1 MRAGS
6 HADAGISLLAGVE
19 EKICGG
25 QHERPLNP
33 AEKLPP
39 YEGEHMR
46 VLMFGWEFPPHISGG
61 LGTACF
67 GMTQALA
74 RRGAEIIFVLPRIDD
89 SKGRDEFLRLRSASG
104 TPISEDLVRRMA
116 WAQQEVW
123 HEGIRCL
130 PVDSPLMPYL
140 TEQDYASA
148 MGRSGARTSMEQP
161 CSSTVYPAGSHKFR
175 QRQSF
180 TYTLQGGYGPDL
192 MTEVLRYSRLAAA
205 LAVQENFDVIHAHDW
220 MTYPAGMLAKNL
232 TGKPL
237 VVHIHAT
244 EYDRSGSGI
253 NEQVAGIE
261 RAGMM
266 AADVVVAV
274 SRLTR
279 KTVIER
285 YGIPPEKVL
294 VVHNAVAR
302 HEAQRHYPIPPR
314 IRHEKR
320 VLFLGRVTFQKG
332 PEYFMEAARLV
343 LQKIPNVRFFMAGSG
358 DMLPRLIRRA
368 GQLRMGSRF
377 HFAGFLHG
385 EEVDHMFALSD
396 LYVMPSVSEPF
407 GITPLEAMLYDV
419 PVLLSRQSGVSE
431 VLEHALK
438 ADFWDTREMADKIC
452 AVLRYPCLAAE
463 LVKNCREEMKS
474 IRWENAADQ
483 LLAIYHNVHGGR

>member
-1 MRAGS
+1 
-6 HADAGISLLAGVE
+6 
-19 EKICGG
+19 
-25 QHERPLNP
+25 
-33 AEKLPP
+33 
-39 YEGEHMR
+39 MR

-74 RRGAEIIFVLPRIDD
+74 RKGAEIIFVLPRIDSD
-89 SKGRDEFLRLRSASG
+89 VEQEGFLRLRPASG
-104 TPISEDLVRRMA
+104 TPITEDLARRMEPT
-116 WAQQEVW
+116 QHEHKVVW
-123 HEGIRCL
+123 PGGVRCM

-140 TEQDYASA
+140 TPHEYVRALGRHDVHESA
-148 MGRSGARTSMEQP
+148 G
-161 CSSTVYPAGSHKFR
+161 PAGLSVPPAPAASKMR
-175 QRQSF
+175 GPRRKTF
-180 TYTLQGGYGPDL
+180 TYTLHGGYGPDL
-192 MTEVLRYSRLAAA
+192 MREVLRYGRLAAA
-205 LAVQENFDVIHAHDW
+205 LAARENFDVIHAHDW
-220 MTYPAGMLAKNL
+220 MTYPAGMLAKNI

-244 EYDRSGSGI
+244 EYDRSGDSI
-253 NEQVAGIE
+253 NEQVAGVE
-261 RAGMM
+261 RAGML

-302 HEAQRHYPIPPR
+302 HEARRRYPVPPR

-343 LQKIPNVRFFMAGSG
+343 LQKIPEARFFMAGSG

-377 HFAGFLHG
+377 HFAGFLRG
-385 EEVDHMFALSD
+385 EEVDRMFALSD

-438 ADFWDTREMADKIC
+438 ADFWDTRDMADKIC

-463 LVKNCREEMKS
+463 LVKNCHEEMKS
-474 IRWENAADQ
+474 IRWENTADQ
-483 LLAIYHNVHGGR
+483 LLVIYRNVQGGH

>member
-1 MRAGS
+1 
-6 HADAGISLLAGVE
+6 
-19 EKICGG
+19 
-25 QHERPLNP
+25 
-33 AEKLPP
+33 
-39 YEGEHMR
+39 MR

-74 RRGAEIIFVLPRIDD
+74 KKGAEIIFVLPRVQGG
-89 SKGRDEFLRLRSASG
+89 SGQNNFLRLRGASG
-104 TPISEDLVRRMA
+104 TPVTPVLAERMA
-116 WAQQEVW
+116 QTGRKLWASN
-123 HEGIRCL
+123 IRCL
-130 PVDSPLMPYL
+130 PVESPLVPYL
-140 TEQDYASA
+140 TPQGYTEALECLRQEPDNTASPNASA
-148 MGRSGARTSMEQP
+148 PRKGKADHQDDTTTFEL
-161 CSSTVYPAGSHKFR
+161 H
-175 QRQSF
+175 
-180 TYTLQGGYGPDL
+180 GGYGPDL
-192 MTEVLRYSRLAAA
+192 MTEVQRYSRLAAA
-205 LAVQENFDVIHAHDW
+205 IAVQEKFDVIHVHDW
-220 MTYPAGMLAKNL
+220 MTYPAGVLAREL

-237 VVHIHAT
+237 VAHIHAT
-244 EYDRSGSGI
+244 EYDRSGLNI
-253 NEQVAGIE
+253 NEHVAAIE
-261 RAGMM
+261 RAGLH
-266 AADVVVAV
+266 AADLVVAV

-279 KTVIER
+279 KTVIEH
-285 YGIPPEKVL
+285 YGVAPEKVV

-302 HEAQRHYPIPPR
+302 HEAERSYLVPQR

-358 DMLPRLIRRA
+358 DMLPALIRRA
-368 GQLRMGSRF
+368 GQLRMGRRF
-377 HFAGFLHG
+377 HFAGFLRG
-385 EEVDHMFALSD
+385 DDVDRMFALSD

-438 ADFWDTREMADKIC
+438 ADFWDTRDMADKIC

-483 LLAIYHNVHGGR
+483 LLTIYRDALGGH

>member
-1 MRAGS
+1 
-6 HADAGISLLAGVE
+6 
-19 EKICGG
+19 
-25 QHERPLNP
+25 
-33 AEKLPP
+33 
-39 YEGEHMR
+39 MR

-74 RRGAEIIFVLPRIDD
+74 KNGVEIIFVLPRVEG
-89 SKGRDEFLRLRSASG
+89 SAGQNGFLRMRGASG
-104 TPISEDLVRRMA
+104 TPVNPQVAEKMAEAGQDL
-116 WAQQEVW
+116 WASS
-123 HEGIRCL
+123 IRCL
-130 PVDSPLMPYL
+130 PVESPLVPYL
-140 TEQDYASA
+140 TPQGYSEALEYLRQ
-148 MGRSGARTSMEQP
+148 GPQCTVTSQCVGHRP
-161 CSSTVYPAGSHKFR
+161 GSPAYSLPTGGDVTFELH
-175 QRQSF
+175 
-180 TYTLQGGYGPDL
+180 GGYGPDL
-192 MTEVLRYSRLAAA
+192 MTEVHRYSRLAAA
-205 LAVQENFDVIHAHDW
+205 IAAQENFDVIHVHDW
-220 MTYPAGMLAKNL
+220 MTYPAGMLARAL

-237 VVHIHAT
+237 VAHIHAT
-244 EYDRSGSGI
+244 EYDRSGLNI
-253 NEQVAGIE
+253 NERVAGIE
-261 RAGMM
+261 RAGLN

-285 YGIPPEKVL
+285 YGVPPEKVV

-302 HEAQRHYPIPPR
+302 HEAQRRYLVPER

-343 LQKIPNVRFFMAGSG
+343 LQQIPNVRFFMAGSG
-358 DMLPRLIRRA
+358 DMLPELIRRA
-368 GQLRMGSRF
+368 GQLRIGNRF
-377 HFAGFLHG
+377 HFAGFLRG
-385 EEVDHMFALSD
+385 QDVDRMFALSD

-438 ADFWDTREMADKIC
+438 ADFWDTRDMADKIC

-474 IRWENAADQ
+474 IRWENVAHQ
-483 LLAIYHNVHGGR
+483 LLTIYRDVIGGH

>member
-1 MRAGS
+1 
-6 HADAGISLLAGVE
+6 
-19 EKICGG
+19 
-25 QHERPLNP
+25 
-33 AEKLPP
+33 
-39 YEGEHMR
+39 MR

-74 RRGAEIIFVLPRIDD
+74 KKGAEIIFVLPRVDGG
-89 SKGRDEFLRLRSASG
+89 SGQNSFLRLRGASG
-104 TPISEDLVRRMA
+104 TPVAPQIAESMA
-116 WAQQEVW
+116 QAGHELWASS
-123 HEGIRCL
+123 IRCL
-130 PVDSPLMPYL
+130 PVESPLVPYL
-140 TEQDYASA
+140 TPQGYAEA
-148 MGRSGARTSMEQP
+148 LECLRQQP
-161 CSSTVYPAGSHKFR
+161 GNAASTRAFAPHAGHAACKGEITFE
-175 QRQSF
+175 
-180 TYTLQGGYGPDL
+180 LHGGYGPDL
-192 MTEVLRYSRLAAA
+192 MAEVQRYSRLATAIA
-205 LAVQENFDVIHAHDW
+205 MQEQFDVIHVHDW
-220 MTYPAGMLAKNL
+220 MTYPAGMMARAL

-237 VVHIHAT
+237 VAHIHAT
-244 EYDRSGSGI
+244 EYDRSGLNI

-261 RAGMM
+261 RAGLN

-285 YGIPPEKVL
+285 YGVAPEKVV

-302 HEAQRHYPIPPR
+302 HEAERCYLVPQR

-358 DMLPRLIRRA
+358 DMLPALIRRA
-368 GQLRMGSRF
+368 GQLRMGRRF
-377 HFAGFLHG
+377 HFAGFLRG
-385 EEVDHMFALSD
+385 EDVDRMFALSD

-438 ADFWDTREMADKIC
+438 ADFWDTRDMADKIC
-452 AVLRYPCLAAE
+452 AVLRYPSLASE

-483 LLAIYHNVHGGR
+483 LLTIYRDVLGGR